1 MEQAFYTCDAHL
13 LRMDEMPQAFQPLDV
28 PRTVVPLTIPPG
40 RLDQTLGLVQSKGLF
55 RDPEEIGN
63 HPDGK
68 AGPGICVY
76 LGQGRPKTA
85 HRSRFCHLKPMLY
98 LDS

>member
-28 PRTVVPLTIPPG
+28 TRTVVPLTIPPG
-40 RLDQTLGLVQSKGLF
+40 WLYQALGLVQSKGLF
-55 RDPEEIGN
+55 RDTEEIGDD
-63 HPDGK
+63 PDGK
-68 AGPGICVY
+68 AGPGICVH
-76 LGQGRPKTA
+76 LGQGRSKTA
-85 HRSRFCHLKPMLY
+85 HCSRFCHLKPMLY

>member
-28 PRTVVPLTIPPG
+28 TRTVVPLTIPPG
-40 RLDQTLGLVQSKGLF
+40 RLYQALGLVQSQGLL
-55 RDPEEIGN
+55 RDTEEIGDD
-63 HPDGK
+63 PDGK
-68 AGPGICVY
+68 AGPGICVH

-85 HRSRFCHLKPMLY
+85 HCSRFCHLKPMLY